1 MKKIIFIAVI
11 LVVISAC
18 SKPDNFTLSGNV
30 KGLKKGKLLLQRL
43 EDTSLVSLDSVSI
56 NGDSNFELSA
66 NLKEPQMLFLYL
78 DKFNGDKNDD
88 IVEFFAEKGEMT
100 INTSLK
106 NFETDAKIT
115 GSANQEKLEAYNQTI
130 AKFNN
135 QHLTII
141 KENFEAQRDNN
152 QERILATNKEY
163 ENLLKRKYLYTVN
176 YAINNKNL
184 EVAPYLALSQVFDAN
199 VKYLDTIYNSFNK
212 DIRKSLYGKKLKEV
226 IKERKKTQKKEDK
239 LKKEA

>member
-11 LVVISAC
+11 LVIISAC
-18 SKPDNFTLSGNV
+18 SKPDNFILSGNV

-56 NGDSNFELSA
+56 NGDSNFELST

-100 INTSLK
+100 IKTSLK

-130 AKFNN
+130 SKFNS
-135 QHLTII
+135 QHLNII
-141 KENFEAQRDNN
+141 KENFEAQRDND
-152 QERILATNKEY
+152 QERILSTNKQY

-176 YAINNKNL
+176 YAINNKDL

-199 VKYLDTIYNSFNK
+199 IKYLDTIYNSFNK
-212 DIRKSLYGKKLKEV
+212 DIRKSLYGKKLKEL

-239 LKKEA
+239 LEKEV